1 METVE
6 YHIGFSY
13 FNYRIYLY
21 ALSHHQL
28 WKTHDSVLVGK
39 GISFIP
45 LSSLMSITCIQ
56 VLTRDTLHSV
66 WKYLLHLTFEQT
78 LITGFS
84 SFLEA
89 FAKTVFSFP
98 VWILL
103 NWCPGFVWS
112 YYFLCNIYFPSPVY
126 CLFLAQFSFSWS
138 WSFRSFLQEKGR
150 WTGFLTGFSLYLP
163 LQVQSCKYKQL
174 SG

>member
-1 METVE
+1 MEAVE

-13 FNYRIYLY
+13 FNYWIYLY

-28 WKTHDSVLVGK
+28 WKTHDSVLPGK

-56 VLTRDTLHSV
+56 VLTRDTLQCLKIPASS
-66 WKYLLHLTFEQT
+66 HLWADFDYWIFFFQS
-78 LITGFS
+78 LCQNCF
-84 SFLEA
+84 
-89 FAKTVFSFP
+89 FSFS

-112 YYFLCNIYFPSPVY
+112 YYCLCNIYFLSPVY
-126 CLFLAQFSFSWS
+126 CLFLTQFSFSWS
-138 WSFRSFLQEKGR
+138 FDPSYRKREGEP
-150 WTGFLTGFSLYLP
+150 GF
-163 LQVQSCKYKQL
+163 
-174 SG
+174 